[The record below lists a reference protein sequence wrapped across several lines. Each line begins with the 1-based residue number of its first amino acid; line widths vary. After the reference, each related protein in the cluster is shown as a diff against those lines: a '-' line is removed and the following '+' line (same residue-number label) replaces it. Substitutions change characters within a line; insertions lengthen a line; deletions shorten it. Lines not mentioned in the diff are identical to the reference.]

1 MSVGAASVT
10 AAAVPAP
17 QARSLAGFW
26 RRLAAWVIDTWLIFV
41 AFVVIDLVFSALTKG
56 KGDPFTFS
64 SFAVVY
70 FVYFTYLW
78 GARGQTVGY
87 MLMRIRL
94 ATRHGGPVGYG
105 RAFLRALLLIPSVAL
120 CLVPAVVS
128 LLTVAVDQ
136 HKRALHDMILGTRV
150 ARLR

>member
-1 MSVGAASVT
+1 MSVGAASVG
-10 AAAVPAP
+10 AAVPVP
-17 QARSLAGFW
+17 QTRSLAGFW
-26 RRLAAWVIDTWLIFV
+26 RRLGAWIIDAWLVSV
-41 AFVVIDLVFSALTKG
+41 AFLVIDLIFGAVTKG
-56 KGDPFTFS
+56 QGDPFTFS
-64 SFAVVY
+64 TFTVVY
-70 FVYFTYLW
+70 FGYFTYLW

-94 ATRHGGPVGYG
+94 ATRDGGPVGYV